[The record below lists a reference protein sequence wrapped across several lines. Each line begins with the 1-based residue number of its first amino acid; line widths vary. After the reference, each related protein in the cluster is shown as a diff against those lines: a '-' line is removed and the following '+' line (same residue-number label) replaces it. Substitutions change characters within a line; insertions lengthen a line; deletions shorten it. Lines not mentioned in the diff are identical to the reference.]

1 MLLRNSLK
9 IRTMF
14 WLFIN
19 HCSRLKLLLCWCSPS
34 FFYANALSMILM
46 MRNGCILQK
55 KACSSRVLQI
65 RSSREVITLWSGRN
79 ISTAALCIYLHLLTI
94 SALLNI
100 RSVIKTNTVTLSGGL
115 AGGRGL
121 FGEGNFILSV
131 PRLKKWVKE
140 GGGFVFFFYENQAP
154 NH

>member
-55 KACSSRVLQI
+55 KARSSRVLQI

-115 AGGRGL
+115 AGGRSIL
-121 FGEGNFILSV
+121 GEGILALSVTGLENWVNEEAVFVFIL
-131 PRLKKWVKE
+131 
-140 GGGFVFFFYENQAP
+140 
-154 NH
+154 